1 MENKLQKKYYDELNI
16 FRALIIVWVAIG
28 HSVNFE
34 LNFIGFFYSYAYS
47 FHMIAFFVLS
57 GFLFESKIKRSR
69 DGIKVAI
76 SNIEDRAK
84 RLLVPYTFF
93 TIISL
98 ILKKFLEQ
106 YAYNGLADNP
116 LTIFT
121 DFLLGQNNPN
131 GGIWFLYA
139 LFLISAL
146 AILTCKI
153 NSIIM
158 LIITF
163 GLRILLIFVPI
174 TINPVDFIFRYS
186 FVFFLGVV
194 IKENYEAISK
204 SFEKLFSK
212 KNGTLVL
219 SAITIIAGVISIFAV
234 YLAARNEINDII
246 KIALSLYNTVLWYL
260 IAQLINRTKTAKKFA
275 MTVGNY
281 GMDIYMIGYYVQ
293 IPIRVI
299 FITILGLPYVPCA
312 LMMFVFGLL
321 LPIPISK
328 YIVRKVKLFRALML
342 GDFSKKEMKK
352 NG

>member
-28 HSVNFE
+28 HSINFE

-69 DGIKVAI
+69 EGIKIAL
-76 SNIEDRAK
+76 SNIADRAK

-93 TIISL
+93 SIISV
-98 ILKKFLEQ
+98 ILKIFLDN
-106 YAYNGLADNP
+106 YAYNKLGNNP
-116 LTIFT
+116 LTVFT
-121 DFLLGQNNPN
+121 NIISGLSPN

-146 AILTCKI
+146 AILTCKV

-163 GLRILLIFVPI
+163 GLRILLIFIPI
-174 TINPVDFIFRYS
+174 TINPVDLIFRYS

-204 SFEKLFSK
+204 SFERLFSK
-212 KNGTLVL
+212 KNGTLIL

-234 YLAARNEINDII
+234 YLAARNEISDII

-260 IAQLINRTKTAKKFA
+260 IAQLINRTKAAKKFA
-275 MTVGNY
+275 MIVGNY

-293 IPIRVI
+293 IPIRVV

-312 LMMFVFGLL
+312 LMMFIFGLL